1 MDPLLLSGEV
11 EAGAKQVLP
20 PVFLP
25 EAPLPGLLGLLPL
38 GWAGGVGCPVGI
50 PQPTL
55 GVELGWGNEGVFP
68 SSSLKATVP
77 NTFLSLWVGK
87 V

>member
-25 EAPLPGLLGLLPL
+25 EAPPPGLLGLLPL

-55 GVELGWGNEGVFP
+55 GVELGCGN
-68 SSSLKATVP
+68 
-77 NTFLSLWVGK
+77 
-87 V
+87 